1 MASASPQPVLA
12 IWIGYA
18 SVCPTSVEK
27 RQASE
32 HAIVDVA
39 TVMAR
44 EKGWRVAIFSD
55 NCGCDGKRG
64 GEISPNVR
72 CFPGRLFDS
81 FCKNAP
87 NPIDALLIVRY
98 GYFFLEHVARAKKVV
113 VWLHDTLLSPWWN
126 CQALPHD
133 GAAILANVAGVT
145 DAIVVNS
152 SASKSLVAMRCPTI
166 PECKI
171 VSVMERKLLTQT
183 KDGKESKH
191 LPVTR
196 TTPPSV
202 PKRVCIYWVVGV
214 DPAYCDGL
222 TRVSVESV
230 ILALKGTALENDVD
244 LFLLCDAAFAAEIGA
259 LHNFPFCH
267 IALTGDNPD
276 AKTSCARKLE
286 VHLIPNIEKY
296 EAVLYLDSDAVV
308 DPNES
313 EAFVA
318 MLQTPLPQDKLMVR
332 TEDHV
337 AFGSGWETNPWFGTG
352 DFSKE
357 KVQEIE
363 AQKLKPINAGQFLF
377 RPSKTM
383 LAHFRQ
389 VLAAFQKG
397 PVSVGWEQS
406 FLNAHFL
413 RLGRDAL
420 DTKILGKVSAL
431 RGGGDEETRIKGVAI
446 HHMFGLGLSWRQK
459 AHKMKILAKIGD
471 QAALAKEDPD
481 RHEPADA
488 EWWQA
493 LLLGNKI

>member
-1 MASASPQPVLA
+1 
-12 IWIGYA
+12 
-18 SVCPTSVEK
+18 VEK

-44 EKGWRVAIFSD
+44 EKGWRVAIFGD
-55 NCGCDGKRG
+55 NCGCNGKRG
-64 GEISPNVR
+64 GDIAPGVR
-72 CFPGRLFDS
+72 CFPGKLFDS
-81 FCKNAP
+81 FCADAP
-87 NPIDALLIVRY
+87 RPIDALLIVRY
-98 GYFFLEHVARAKKVV
+98 GYFFLEHVPRAQRVV
-113 VWLHDTLLSPWWN
+113 VWIHDTLLSPWWN
-126 CQALPHD
+126 CQTLPND

-152 SASKSLVAMRCPTI
+152 SSSKSLVSMRCPTI
-166 PECKI
+166 PESKI
-171 VSVMERKLLTQT
+171 FSVMEKCMHGPKNKPLPP
-183 KDGKESKH
+183 

-196 TTPPSV
+196 TTAPSP
-202 PKRVCIYWVVGV
+202 PKRFCIYWVVGV

-222 TRVSVESV
+222 TRVSMESV
-230 ILALKGTALENDVD
+230 LLALKGTPLEKDVD
-244 LFLLCDAAFAAEIGA
+244 LFLLCDAPFAAEIGA
-259 LHNFPFCH
+259 LEEQEFPFCH
-267 IALTGDNPD
+267 IAITERNPD

-286 VHLIPNIEKY
+286 VHLIPNVEKY
-296 EAVLYLDSDAVV
+296 QAVLYLDSDAVV
-308 DPNES
+308 DPMEA

-318 MLQTPLPQDKLMVR
+318 MLQTSLPPDKLMVR

-337 AFGSGWETNPWFGTG
+337 AFGSGWETNPWFGIG

-357 KVQEIE
+357 EVQRIE

-377 RPSKTM
+377 RPSKKM
-383 LAHFRQ
+383 LAHFQ
-389 VLAAFQKG
+389 DVLAAFQKG

-420 DTKILGKVSAL
+420 DTRILGKVAAL
-431 RGGGDEETRIKGVAI
+431 RGGGDEETRIKGIAI

-488 EWWQA
+488 EWWEKM
-493 LLLGNKI
+493 LLFSP